1 MKSMVTEKNMMLVA
15 GADGSVSVEPGS
27 RDRKARAKYRRAAR
41 SETIPAGAPRRVVN
55 VRGWPG
61 LDGWRP
67 PSPPRP
73 FHDRLWQRNGL
84 YLFAAAA
91 VSGAQ
96 EAFVLGGALLAA
108 GPSIVEG
115 ALLVPDDFEDR
126 DPAGLE
132 AIRVWAK
139 DNPLP
144 TTLGPRPWQ
153 VLTLSR
159 FFDPKASTDCGHLAF
174 APNAY
179 TGRTFVLGA
188 DFGRFFGLAAEH
200 FGARRGKA
208 SGMWEVWL
216 PGWGIEREDG
226 WRRASPHRPSIRL
239 KARRVGWQVDFGP
252 CEKGCGK
259 YVDGRLWR
267 GAFVDLLSLA
277 YSLDGDRGAGFG
289 DHRRNVGLPAFEM
302 PLQVPMNTTGAAQV
316 AAAIRAMHETAL
328 ALDEKAGD
336 WFTTADDRAEGNGR
350 IDLARTIS
358 PGALAAAIV
367 GRFGVEAPIAKLK
380 LTDAELAAWAES
392 FHGGWC
398 SGDERLFGLLLG
410 CVLSDLSSAFPMCAS
425 LLGWWRLVT
434 ATSVRPQDMTG
445 VLRAVCER
453 AIADPTVVLN
463 PAVWRQLGF
472 TLVETVPDGEP
483 WPIEIEDERRPDGRM
498 EVVPVF
504 SPDRRMFFAWP
515 DVVAAAVVSG
525 RVPTILR
532 ATKLVPVGRQTG
544 LRRQLPVLPGLVLGI
559 DDDPAV
565 TLVRHRHKVKEKDPV
580 LGAELRVIV
589 NALVFG
595 IFGRGDEIRQG
606 SDIGERPGPWSF
618 LPIAS
623 SVTAGA
629 RLLLA
634 VVNRLV
640 ADRGGI
646 VAYRDTD
653 SSVILSSPEGG
664 SIDLADGSSARQLS
678 WAEVGDLLALFAP
691 LGVFGEDIPVWKTER
706 GSSEQPL
713 HSIVYRAK
721 RHVQC
726 TLGTAGPE
734 IEDWTEANLGGTYA
748 DPPAMAGRSEDGK
761 GRAWSFAAVRREV
774 DYSLARVC
782 DPLHAVRSE
791 APWDAGQALAF
802 PAFRLLSVV
811 SPEVLDSLPRSLGA
825 RPGTAFVQASRDNLY
840 GGEDQGA
847 VVAIDPG
854 DDLAGWWDLAWFDL
868 RTGARVHVTTDRRDI
883 DAVVLA
889 TLDEKA
895 IAWSIAPKH
904 EPIKEVWVV
913 PALVRHVGRVS
924 GVLDADID
932 GLAGDLRDRR
942 PVHDDGAR
950 LQAVIDYA
958 QALGKRAF
966 SRRTGLKA
974 SVAGRAAEGERISK
988 ANVHKALR
996 ALRVDDGSPRRCAA
1010 EPCKRPVFR
1019 LGAIYCSPRC
1029 KATSRK
1035 RRQRERANE
1044 TSREEAAS

>member
-1 MKSMVTEKNMMLVA
+1 MTQVYVGS
-15 GADGSVSVEPGS
+15 ADGSVSVEPGC
-27 RDRKARAKYRRAAR
+27 RHREARAKYRRAAR
-41 SETIPAGAPRRVVN
+41 SETTPAGAPRYVVN
-55 VRGWPG
+55 VRGWSG

-73 FHDRLWQRNGL
+73 FHDRLWQCNGL
-84 YLFAAAA
+84 YLFAAAV
-91 VSGAQ
+91 VSGVQ
-96 EAFVLGGALLAA
+96 EAFALGGALLAA

-115 ALLVPDDFEDR
+115 ALLVPDNFEDR

-132 AIRVWAK
+132 AIRIWAK

-159 FFDPKASTDCGHLAF
+159 FFDPKASTDCGYLAF

-267 GAFVDLLSLA
+267 GAFVDVLSLS
-277 YSLDGDRGAGFG
+277 YSQDGDRSASYGE
-289 DHRRNVGLPAFEM
+289 HRGNLGLDPAEL
-302 PLQVPMNTTGAAQV
+302 PVRVALDTTGAAQV
-316 AAAIRAMHETAL
+316 AASVLSIHETAL
-328 ALDEKAGD
+328 ALDRKAGD
-336 WFTTADDRAEGNGR
+336 WFTTADDQAEGTGR

-380 LTDAELAAWAES
+380 LVDAELAAWAES

-398 SGDERLFGLLLG
+398 SGDERLFGLLLD

-425 LLGWWRLVT
+425 LLGWWSLVT
-434 ATSVRPQDMTG
+434 AASVRPQDMTG

-483 WPIEIEDERRPDGRM
+483 WPIEVEDEHRPDGRM

-525 RVPTILR
+525 WVPTILK
-532 ATKLVPVGRQTG
+532 ATKLVPVGRQAG

-565 TLVRHRHKVKEKDPV
+565 ALVRHRHKVKEKDPV

-589 NALVFG
+589 NALIFG
-595 IFGRGDEIRQG
+595 IFSRFDESRWGTGKTAQV
-606 SDIGERPGPWSF
+606 GEKPGPWCF

-634 VVNRLV
+634 VVNRFV

-653 SSVILSSPEGG
+653 SSVILSSPEDG
-664 SIDLADGSSARQLS
+664 SIDLADGSSVRLLS
-678 WAEVGDLLALFAP
+678 WAEVDDLLALFAP

-706 GSSEQPL
+706 GSSEQPR

-774 DYSLARVC
+774 DYSLARAC

-791 APWDAGQALAF
+791 APWDTGQALTF

-811 SPEVLDSLPRSLGA
+811 SPEILDSLPRSLGA
-825 RPGTAFVQASRDNLY
+825 RPGTAFVQASRDDLY

-854 DDLAGWWDLAWFDL
+854 DDLAGWRDLAWFDL

-889 TLDEKA
+889 TLDERA

-904 EPIKEVWVV
+904 EPIEEVWVV
-913 PALVRHVGRVS
+913 PALFRHVGRVS

-932 GLAGDLRDRR
+932 GLAGDVRDRR
-942 PVHDDGAR
+942 PVYDDGAW

-974 SVAGRAAEGERISK
+974 TVAGRAAQGEGISK

-1010 EPCKRPVFR
+1010 APCKRPVFR

-1035 RRQRERANE
+1035 RRQREKATAEKRQDTE
-1044 TSREEAAS
+1044 VAS